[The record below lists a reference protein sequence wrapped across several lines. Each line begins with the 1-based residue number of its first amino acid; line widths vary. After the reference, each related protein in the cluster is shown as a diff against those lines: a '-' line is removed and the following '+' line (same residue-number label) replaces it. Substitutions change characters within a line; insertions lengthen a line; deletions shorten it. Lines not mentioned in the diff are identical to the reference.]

1 MIKKTL
7 NLAYFCS
14 VCALLLL
21 ASCDTSFMY
30 KSDGSLEKLKQKTTI
45 QTFDHLKEPI
55 VIAMPVYDYLYLFG
69 NKNGSFRMERLG
81 DIIAVI
87 DIESDTVYDWVFFP
101 GNHGWSIWRLVEAGS
116 NPTKYLMSSAGT
128 GTVASLNP
136 RETALTL
143 TYTGIYDNFWLY
155 KTCGTKIPQCYVSDY
170 STGSPWGYHT
180 QLFDSR
186 TNTLSQTDL
195 CVWSS
200 DISSIGFM
208 RADADGNIWISYL
221 KDNKIYIQQFDAE
234 TETVRPALGT
244 FDTREEK
251 DMYHIVCA
259 SEKYIFVSAQIRRD
273 IRESRLYVMDRTT
286 GEKTEITALTAD
298 WDTRYVCDVLE
309 VNGAFYAVQACLG
322 VGESGENLYRIDADT
337 LAVENEYYHLPFDMT
352 DNVYVRGDRMYF
364 MRSRN
369 PSDITYTYYD
379 TVTKKQGP
387 VIRVSA
393 EQIIADYFGE

>member
-7 NLAYFCS
+7 NLASFCS
-14 VCALLLL
+14 AFALLLL
-21 ASCDTSFMY
+21 VSCDTSFMY

-55 VIAMPVYDYLYLFG
+55 VIALPVYDYLYLFG

-101 GNHGWSIWRLVEAGS
+101 GNHGWSIWRLVEAGK

-128 GTVASLNP
+128 GTVASINP

-155 KTCGTKIPQCYVSDY
+155 KTIGTKIPQCYVSDY

-186 TNTLSQTDL
+186 TNTLSQKDL
-195 CVWSS
+195 CIYTS
-200 DISSIGFM
+200 DISSIEFM
-208 RADADGNIWISYL
+208 RSDADGNIWISY
-221 KDNKIYIQQFDAE
+221 DNGGKTYIQQFDAE
-234 TETVRPALGT
+234 SETVRPALGT
-244 FDTREEK
+244 FDTH
-251 DMYHIVCA
+251 DDHDIYHIVCA
-259 SEKYIFVSAQIRRD
+259 SEKYIFVSAQLMGD
-273 IRESRLYVMDRTT
+273 IRETTLYVMDRAS
-286 GEKTEITALTAD
+286 GQPTEIPYFRAD

-309 VNGAFYAVQACLG
+309 VNDAFYAVYTTCFSD
-322 VGESGENLYRIDADT
+322 ESGAYMCRIDADT
-337 LAVENEYYHLPFDMT
+337 LAVKNECFIPFDLT

-379 TVTKKQGP
+379 TVTKTQGP

-393 EQIIADYFGE
+393 EQIIAEYFGE